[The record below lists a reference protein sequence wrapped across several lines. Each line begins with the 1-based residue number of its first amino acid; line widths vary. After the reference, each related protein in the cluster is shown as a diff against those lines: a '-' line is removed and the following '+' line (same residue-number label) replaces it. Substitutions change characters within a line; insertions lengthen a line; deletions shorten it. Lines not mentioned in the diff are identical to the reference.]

1 MVMNIDEYLLPSLL
15 DAQAKA
21 EEARKTS
28 AVERRSQS
36 YGQIEGLIEEFLP
49 TACSPASIISDP
61 VLRRACR
68 ALLEDYEDEISQAV
82 FSWIR
87 KGDDE
92 VKLNR
97 EICLRASGACP
108 KALGELS
115 VPRLDAMDLE
125 LAGNYTPRSMERP
138 DEPAARYN
146 EEGLMAMLVGSSFM
160 DEVIYNDDRDAL
172 VYFAF
177 PDVDP
182 EFDANLGSAVAEVAH
197 DVAGP
202 ELLVAFMNMD
212 RNTVPDPFGTY
223 IKAPC
228 LIFYRRG
235 NKFKPV
241 MLQSFHGKL
250 GEEDTPTAEDIFG
263 AIDQHASGEATKL
276 AVFEATTKR
285 GMMKAKEVLEEQGK
299 WEGIRKSLQAAKP
312 KLKELHKQLGQLEG
326 RGAIEAAAEAAA
338 AEGDSPDL

>member
-21 EEARKTS
+21 EEARLTS
-28 AVERRSQS
+28 AVERRSQN
-36 YGQIEGLIEEFLP
+36 YGRIEGLIEEFLP

-61 VLRRACR
+61 ALKRACR
-68 ALLEDYEDEISQAV
+68 GLLEDYEDEISQAV
-82 FSWIR
+82 FSWSR

-92 VKLNR
+92 VNLNT

-160 DEVIYNDDRDAL
+160 DEVIYNDGRDAL

-182 EFDANLGSAVAEVAH
+182 EFDANLGSAVAEVAQ

-202 ELLVAFMNMD
+202 ELLVGFMNMD

-250 GEEDTPTAEDIFG
+250 EEEDTPTAEDILA
-263 AIDQHASGEATKL
+263 AIDHHASSETTKQ

-285 GMMKAKEVLEEQGK
+285 GMLKAKDLLEEHGQ
-299 WEGIRKSLQAAKP
+299 WEGIRENLKAAKP
-312 KLKELHKQLGQLEG
+312 KLEDLKKKIGELEG
-326 RGAIEAAAEAAA
+326 RAAINAAAEAAG
-338 AEGDSPDL
+338 EGDSPDL